1 MIGIDPFDAV
11 AAAVAESGHDAA
23 MASDAGPVPI
33 LPVPADAPPC
43 KWRHYQHGQAVAMW
57 DYHDAEGALLG
68 HDARFESASGEKTV
82 LTLTWCQL
90 PNGGCGWRSKAFPKV
105 RPIYGLDRLA
115 SRPLATVIIAEGC
128 KAADAAALLLPNH
141 VAVAWPGGCKADH
154 LADWEPLAGR
164 NVTIWPDHDVE
175 GIEAATRI
183 AKRLRGLQANV
194 SVIDLEG
201 LKEVKGWDAADA
213 LAAGW
218 SSERAAQFVS
228 ERAKLFVSAD
238 ASEGDGWGVP
248 DMTLLNARRRSP
260 PPFPAEL
267 FGPLWPLVAD
277 LAAGAGAPVDYIAGA
292 LLGTAAALVGTK
304 RQVQPFETSNW
315 KEPAILWIGAVGEP
329 SSNKTPALSA
339 VTGPLRA
346 IEDWLGE
353 SHAEELQMWQ
363 ALDARAKAEHD
374 NWKDAVKKAAKNGA
388 DTPSKPLAANDP
400 DPLQRPRLMVMDTT
414 PEALWDVLE
423 GNPQGVLSMRDELAG
438 WLLNFDRYNGDARAF
453 FLEAWN
459 GKPFTV
465 DRKSRLKPMLLKTSA
480 VSVLGG
486 IQPDRLATVLLAG
499 DDDGM
504 AARIVYFWPEPVPYR
519 RPQRIADVERLDRL
533 FRRLVSLKWSQH
545 PDGSPAPVVLPLEPD
560 AADRFE
566 TWKRENDAAEIEAG
580 ALYKGFVGKASAL
593 VLRGSLVVELLIWAD
608 EGNADEPRAVS
619 LATLELVCAFVETYA
634 KPMALRVFGDAALK
648 PADRAAAS
656 LARYI
661 KSNRLNLLNL
671 RIMRRVGLPLLKEPM
686 ELKDAANVLV
696 EAEWLKPNCNRAG
709 NMPGRLSKDYLVNPA
724 VLLPG

>member
-1 MIGIDPFDAV
+1 M
-11 AAAVAESGHDAA
+11 
-23 MASDAGPVPI
+23 
-33 LPVPADAPPC
+33 
-43 KWRHYQHGQAVAMW
+43 
-57 DYHDAEGALLG
+57 
-68 HDARFESASGEKTV
+68 
-82 LTLTWCQL
+82 
-90 PNGGCGWRSKAFPKV
+90 
-105 RPIYGLDRLA
+105 
-115 SRPLATVIIAEGC
+115 
-128 KAADAAALLLPNH
+128 
-141 VAVAWPGGCKADH
+141 
-154 LADWEPLAGR
+154 
-164 NVTIWPDHDVE
+164 
-175 GIEAATRI
+175 
-183 AKRLRGLQANV
+183 
-194 SVIDLEG
+194 
-201 LKEVKGWDAADA
+201 
-213 LAAGW
+213 
-218 SSERAAQFVS
+218 
-228 ERAKLFVSAD
+228 
-238 ASEGDGWGVP
+238 
-248 DMTLLNARRRSP
+248 
-260 PPFPAEL
+260 
-267 FGPLWPLVAD
+267 
-277 LAAGAGAPVDYIAGA
+277 DYIAGA